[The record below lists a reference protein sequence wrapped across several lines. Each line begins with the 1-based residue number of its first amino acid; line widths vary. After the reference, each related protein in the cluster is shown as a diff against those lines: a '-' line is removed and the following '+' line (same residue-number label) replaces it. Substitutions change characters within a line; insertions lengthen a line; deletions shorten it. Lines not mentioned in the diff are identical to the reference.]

1 LNGNLEET
9 MKLTDGEKLI
19 LMMLADIY
27 KHLEI
32 EGEFDPD
39 FVTKTISCDYLWG
52 FNWEFSGIPF
62 ETEKSPVEVTETVD
76 ILEMWRFL
84 EESYA
89 KLPDADKQRVQKET
103 HRSSEIKF
111 PGFDANNEPHYGIT
125 KYFIEQLHRFE
136 HFKDHYLNSHSE
148 RLGSYKAMYR
158 VFEPLRKEL
167 GNRLPFSIT
176 PVENR
181 GQSLTADEVIRILN
195 ADRG

>member
-1 LNGNLEET
+1 
-9 MKLTDGEKLI
+9 
-19 LMMLADIY
+19 
-27 KHLEI
+27 
-32 EGEFDPD
+32 
-39 FVTKTISCDYLWG
+39 
-52 FNWEFSGIPF
+52 
-62 ETEKSPVEVTETVD
+62 VTETVD